1 MIKGSTNDD
10 KEKKMITKQL
20 EEVIAK
26 YKITKTQN
34 IIYGT
39 NIPMPNRILPTPWRT
54 YIHFEKSCYYF
65 FYFDEE
71 GITIYEREGENYVSI
86 PWNQV
91 TDFKVRHIF
100 ILGKMTIQIMGKNYH
115 FQLNRF
121 VLGCP
126 FISINTRYLEE
137 NHYFY
142 PKN

>member
-1 MIKGSTNDD
+1 
-10 KEKKMITKQL
+10 MITKQL
-20 EEVIAK
+20 EEIIRK

-39 NIPMPNRILPTPWRT
+39 NIPMPNMILPTPWRT
-54 YIHFEKSCYYF
+54 HIRFDEAAYYF

-71 GITIYEREGENYVSI
+71 GITIYERDGENFVNI

-91 TDFKVRHIF
+91 TNFKVSHVF
-100 ILGKMTIQIMGKNYH
+100 ILGKMTIEINKNTYH

-121 VLGCP
+121 VFGCP
-126 FISINTRYLEE
+126 WIGINTRYLEE

-142 PKN
+142 NKS